1 MKKLLFLVVVSLY
14 ISVCQ
19 AQERDSDPI
28 YGSPKHKTVNTQE
41 FKISNGKLIW
51 QKIYECKDSISQIAK
66 KLKNDGILKEIEI
79 TENTITGSLKDIDA
93 DYKGAGFS
101 RGLTPMY
108 LISDR
113 LTCFVLIDFK
123 KDKYRVTIKNIQLT
137 NVLESPISK
146 VGESEPI
153 ETYALKKK
161 NTTFKDV
168 FLKDAATILN
178 YTFNKIFENNKDVNK
193 DDNW

>member
-1 MKKLLFLVVVSLY
+1 
-14 ISVCQ
+14 
-19 AQERDSDPI
+19 
-28 YGSPKHKTVNTQE
+28 
-41 FKISNGKLIW
+41 
-51 QKIYECKDSISQIAK
+51 
-66 KLKNDGILKEIEI
+66 
-79 TENTITGSLKDIDA
+79 
-93 DYKGAGFS
+93 
-101 RGLTPMY
+101 MY

-113 LTCFVLIDFK
+113 LTCFVLIEFK
-123 KDKYRVTIKNIQLT
+123 KEKYRVTVKNMQLI

-161 NTTFKDV
+161 NTAFKDM

-178 YTFNKIFENNKDVNK
+178 YTFNKIFDISKNVED

>member
-1 MKKLLFLVVVSLY
+1 MRDLFILLAALFC
-14 ISVCQ
+14 INTCI
-19 AQERDSDPI
+19 AQKGDNLI
-28 YGSPKHKTVNTQE
+28 YGAPKDKKVDTKG

-51 QKIYECKDSISQIAK
+51 QKVYECNDSINQVVSN
-66 KLKNDGILKEIEI
+66 LKRGGILKEIEI
-79 TENTITGSLKDIDA
+79 SDGTVTGSLKDIDS

-113 LTCFVLIDFK
+113 LTCFVLIEFK
-123 KDKYRVTIKNIQLT
+123 KEKYRVTVKNMQLV
-137 NVLESPISK
+137 NVLENPISK

-153 ETYALKKK
+153 ESYALKKK
-161 NTTFKDV
+161 NTAFKDI

-178 YTFNKIFENNKDVNK
+178 YTFNKIFDISKNVE
-193 DDNW
+193 DDNNW